1 MYPMNINIFFQLCDC
16 FLLTYQFSKRT
27 WFCRNKISTFI
38 NCFKFFLI
46 FSFSTRNFRFLF
58 SLADS
63 THGEN
68 ILIPIVSM
76 EATLTL

>member
-16 FLLTYQFSKRT
+16 FLLTYQFSKIT
-27 WFCRNKISTFI
+27 GFFLNKSSTFI
-38 NCFKFFLI
+38 SCSKFFLI

>member
-1 MYPMNINIFFQLCDC
+1 MYPMNINIFSRLCGC
-16 FLLTYQFSKRT
+16 FLLTYQLSQRT

-38 NCFKFFLI
+38 SCSKFFLI